1 MFCNN
6 KELLSRLI
14 VENPAA
20 VKGED
25 WQAHLRECSEC
36 RREWEAYA
44 KSLAIFLQLEKER
57 DAQFTFRLSWEDLS
71 HSVSRRGFWVRRM
84 GLGRGMLAASAAA
97 AVVVA
102 LGVGLWSAP
111 ALRTPDT
118 TVAEGEPVRSEAGSK
133 SRTLPANSFRFV
145 VDERGRTLVK
155 ERPRI
160 TRSLIFTVE
169 APPRVPV
176 YEVLP
181 VSGGL
186 NSSPATPGFSQQW
199 PQSPTP
205 DFATFRTDRTISGI
219 PVIFENR
226 PSAGPVP

>member
-6 KELLSRLI
+6 KEMLSRLI

-25 WQAHLRECSEC
+25 WQAHLRECTEC
-36 RREWEAYA
+36 RGEWEAYA

-97 AVVVA
+97 VVA
-102 LGVGLWSAP
+102 LGIGLWSAP

-133 SRTLPANSFRFV
+133 RRIPPANSFRFV
-145 VDERGRTLVK
+145 VDERGRTLVN

-169 APPRVPV
+169 APPRVTV
-176 YEVLP
+176 HEVLP
-181 VSGGL
+181 VSNGP
-186 NSSPATPGFSQQW
+186 NPPQAMPGFSQQW
-199 PQSPTP
+199 PLSPTP
-205 DFATFRTDRTISGI
+205 DFATFRTDRPISGI
-219 PVIFENR
+219 PIIFENR
-226 PSAGPVP
+226 PTAGPVP